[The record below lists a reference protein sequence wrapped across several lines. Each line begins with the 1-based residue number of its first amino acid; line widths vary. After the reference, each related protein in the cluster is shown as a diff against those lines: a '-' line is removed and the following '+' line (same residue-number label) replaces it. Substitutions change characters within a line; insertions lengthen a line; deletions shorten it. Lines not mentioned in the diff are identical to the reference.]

1 MMLGFDWSAEWL
13 LNQSSLTLT
22 QTSNGL
28 RSGNTNRPR
37 KGLCRGYEALVSC
50 IIPWQLSSAAA
61 QQTGLSGSED

>member
-1 MMLGFDWSAEWL
+1 MGR
-13 LNQSSLTLT
+13 
-22 QTSNGL
+22 L
-28 RSGNTNRPR
+28 RNLSGIFTIVAMVARPGNTNRPR